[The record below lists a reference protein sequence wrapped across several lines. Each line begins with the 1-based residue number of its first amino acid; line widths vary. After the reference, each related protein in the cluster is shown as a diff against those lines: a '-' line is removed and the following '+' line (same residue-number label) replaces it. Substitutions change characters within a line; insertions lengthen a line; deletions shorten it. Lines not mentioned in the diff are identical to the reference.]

1 MLQGQLVRMRPLEPT
16 DLERAYTWVND
27 PEVIR
32 YLALRY
38 PMSRKDEQR
47 WLEEAPTNSF
57 AGGVRLAIETKD
69 GVHIGNLDLHQ
80 ANAEDRKAGLGIM
93 IGDKDYWSNGYGTDA
108 TVTLLRFAFQ
118 EMNLNRVWLHVFEFN
133 ERAISCYKKCGFQV
147 EGRLRQHRFSQG
159 RYWDT
164 IVMGVLREEFQALH
178 GAAS

>member
-1 MLQGQLVRMRPLEPT
+1 MLEGQLVRLRPLEPT